1 MKISIEL
8 SQEELK
14 NLKVFLSKNEENERK
29 DLEEYVFIPLLND
42 ITYKYD
48 GQTLTL
54 SKDNDDIVK
63 ISIPSNP
70 NHITRIMY
78 NNYDMID
85 IRNVIVIS
93 QYAVDKDTLGLVQTL
108 DPCDHV
114 KGIII
119 NGEVTSLREPLSLQP
134 IIFSKDEIMD
144 KLYLLRKANGIEFK
158 KDIRINLIISPKI
171 VSKSVYNQLRKNELL
186 KERLQGIFDLYGIKD
201 EKSINNL
208 LERMTDMIWYHTI

>member
-29 DLEEYVFIPLLND
+29 DLEEYVFIPILND

-78 NNYDMID
+78 NNYGMID
-85 IRNVIVIS
+85 IRNVTVIS

-119 NGEVTSLREPLSLQP
+119 NGEVTSLREPLSLQQ
-134 IIFSKDEIMD
+134 IVFSKDEIMD

-158 KDIRINLIISPKI
+158 KNIRINLIISPKI
-171 VSKSVYNQLRKNELL
+171 VSKSVYDRLRRDELL
-186 KERLQGIFDLYGIKD
+186 KERLQGIFNLYGIKD

-208 LERMTDMIWYHTI
+208 LERMTDIIWYHNI

>member
-1 MKISIEL
+1 
-8 SQEELK
+8 
-14 NLKVFLSKNEENERK
+14 
-29 DLEEYVFIPLLND
+29 
-42 ITYKYD
+42 
-48 GQTLTL
+48 
-54 SKDNDDIVK
+54 
-63 ISIPSNP
+63 
-70 NHITRIMY
+70 MY

-171 VSKSVYNQLRKNELL
+171 VSKSVNNQLRKNELL

>member
-171 VSKSVYNQLRKNELL
+171 VSKSVNNQLRKNELL